1 MSFLAILLLLLVGL
15 FGLIGV
21 AAAKSGAAVQS
32 KLEKEGTLGLGKV
45 RDYDS
50 DDIVTVDFVPR
61 GNIASVSAHGR
72 GHFLK
77 KQFPPGSQMAVLYNP
92 MCPAVNSVA
101 PERTEEALSEG
112 KA

>member
-1 MSFLAILLLLLVGL
+1 MSLLVILLLVLVGL

-21 AAAKSGAAVQS
+21 AAAKSESAVQS

-45 RDYDS
+45 RAYDS

-61 GNIASVSAHGR
+61 GNIAAVSTHGR

-77 KQFPPGSQMAVLYNP
+77 KKFPPGSQMAVLYNP
-92 MCPAVNSVA
+92 LCPAMNAVA
-101 PERTEEALSEG
+101 PDRTEEALNEV

>member
-1 MSFLAILLLLLVGL
+1 MNLLVLLLLLLVAL
-15 FGLIGV
+15 FMLIGV
-21 AAAKSGAAVQS
+21 GAAKSERAVQWQLDD
-32 KLEKEGTLGLGKV
+32 KGALGVGKV

-61 GNIASVSAHGR
+61 GGMSSLSAQGR

-92 MCPAVNSVA
+92 RCPAVNTLA
-101 PERTEEALSEG
+101 PDRTEEALVALET
-112 KA
+112 